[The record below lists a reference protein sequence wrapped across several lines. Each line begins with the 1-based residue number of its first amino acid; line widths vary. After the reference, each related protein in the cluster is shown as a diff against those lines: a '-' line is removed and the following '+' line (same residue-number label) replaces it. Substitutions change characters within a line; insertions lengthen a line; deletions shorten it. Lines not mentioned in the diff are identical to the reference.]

1 MRRSLAAAAAVLFL
15 AACGTD
21 SDTSGETVT
30 ASAAPEM
37 VTIELL
43 IFSTDGNI
51 ASNVDDAT
59 CVFAQ
64 LAFELRDGDGT
75 IVGTEDLTTEG
86 ATYGESPA
94 AVATVAST
102 DPYRCEVTTGTRI
115 NTADFFEA
123 TVTAYDPWTDATITG
138 EVTFSLAD
146 AEAGPVA
153 VELA

>member
-15 AACGTD
+15 TACGNNPDTD
-21 SDTSGETVT
+21 ET

-37 VTIELL
+37 VTVELL

-51 ASNVDDAT
+51 ASNVDDST

-64 LAFELRDGDGT
+64 LTFKLRDGDGT
-75 IVGTEDLTTEG
+75 IVGTEDLTTDG

-102 DPYRCEVTTGTRI
+102 DPYRCEVTTGTRVDA
-115 NTADFFEA
+115 ADFFEA
-123 TVTAYDPWTDATITG
+123 TVTAYDPWADATVTG
-138 EVTFSLAD
+138 AATFSLAD
-146 AEAGPVA
+146 AEAGPVE